1 MSTAPRGYLGAEG
14 RVASGPSDALVEA
27 GYRLEIDDAPLLHH
41 GLGIADLAHVAELQQ
56 LGVLPQD
63 DAVAL
68 TRALLELL
76 DTPAGEFPYDPAH
89 GDAYNSRELVLADTL
104 GAAAGWLPTGRTRR
118 EAGRIAFRLA
128 LRSALLDLHDTV
140 ADLGTA
146 LVERARENADTLWN
160 DTTYLQP
167 AQPSSFGHY
176 LGGFAEQTTRD
187 LARIDV
193 AHRWADR
200 SPAGTGGVA
209 GTTIPLD
216 RDRLARRLG
225 FAGPGAHCRDA
236 MWSVDGLTDAL
247 VAATQAVLTA
257 DRLAEDLEIFAS
269 PQFGYVTLAGGSSRA
284 SVLLPQKRNPYA
296 LAVIRGG
303 AGTLIGRTTGVMAT
317 QRTPSARTD
326 NWLYAYGDVLRS
338 VALATRLVTLAADVV
353 ATLEI
358 DRDVLAA
365 SAGADFS
372 GAADL
377 AERLVLDHGL
387 DYRSAYRIVGRA
399 VVRALDDDRARLRT
413 DDLTGAAHDLGLG
426 LDGQIAGTV
435 AILADVRALVAGRD
449 AIGGSAPA
457 RVAEHCAAVQAS
469 ITTAHAWAGQARATA
484 RRAEADIVAV
494 ARAVA
499 AGTPDGD
506 GGRRHPPG

>member
-1 MSTAPRGYLGAEG
+1 MTTPPPPGYLGAEG
-14 RVASGPSDALVEA
+14 RVATGPSEALVDA
-27 GYRLEIDDAPLLHH
+27 GYQLEIDDAPLLHR
-41 GLGIADLAHVAELQQ
+41 GLGIADLAHVAELHE
-56 LGVLPQD
+56 LTILPST

-76 DTPAGEFPYDPAH
+76 DTPAAGFPYEPAY
-89 GDAYNSRELVLADTL
+89 GDAYNSRERVLADRL

-128 LRSALLDLHDTV
+128 LRTALLDLHAAV
-140 ADLGTA
+140 VDLGATLA
-146 LVERARENADTLWN
+146 DRAIEHAGTVWN

-176 LGGFAEQTTRD
+176 LGGFAEQVTRD
-187 LARIDV
+187 LERIAG

-225 FAGPGAHCRDA
+225 FAAPGAHSRDA

-269 PQFGYVTLAGGSSRA
+269 PQFGYVTLSGGSSRA

-303 AGTLIGRTTGVMAT
+303 AGTLIGRTTGSMVT

-326 NWLYAYGDVLRS
+326 NWLYAYGEVLRG
-338 VALATRLVTLAADVV
+338 VGLATRLVVLAADVV
-353 ATLEI
+353 ATLQIE
-358 DRDVLAA
+358 RDALAT

-377 AERLVLDHGL
+377 TERLVLDHGL

-399 VVRALDDDRARLRT
+399 VVRALDDERARLRT
-413 DDLTGAAHDLGLG
+413 EDLTGAADDLGLE
-426 LDGQIAGTV
+426 LDGHVAATIAV
-435 AILADVRALVAGRD
+435 LADVRALVAGRN
-449 AIGGSAPA
+449 AVGGSAPA
-457 RVAEHCAAVQAS
+457 RVAEHGAAVRAT
-469 ITTAHAWAGQARATA
+469 IAAAREWADQARATA
-484 RRAEADIVAV
+484 RRAERDVVAT
-494 ARAVA
+494 ARALVA
-499 AGTPDGD
+499 GRQA
-506 GGRRHPPG
+506 GGRRCPPG

>member
-1 MSTAPRGYLGAEG
+1 MNATPPGYLGADG
-14 RVASGPSDALVEA
+14 RVGGGPSDALVDA
-27 GYRLEIDDAPLLHH
+27 GYRLEIDDAPLLHR
-41 GLGIADLAHVAELQQ
+41 GLGIADLAHVAELHQ
-56 LGVLPQD
+56 LGVLPRD
-63 DAVAL
+63 GAVAL
-68 TRALLELL
+68 TRALLDLL
-76 DTPAGEFPYDPAH
+76 DTPAADVAYDPAF
-89 GDAYNSRELVLADTL
+89 GDAYNSRERVLADSL
-104 GAAAGWLPTGRTRR
+104 GDTAGWLPTGRTRR

-128 LRSALLDLHDTV
+128 LRSGLLDLHDAVV
-140 ADLGTA
+140 ALGTA
-146 LVERARENADTLWN
+146 LVEQAQEHAGTLWN

-176 LGGFAEQTTRD
+176 LGGFAEQATRD
-187 LARIDV
+187 LTRI
-193 AHRWADR
+193 AAAYRWADR
-200 SPAGTGGVA
+200 SPAGSGGVA

-225 FAGPGAHCRDA
+225 FAAPGAHTRDA
-236 MWSVDGLTDAL
+236 MWSVDGLTDTL
-247 VAATQAVLTA
+247 VAATQAVVTA

-326 NWLYAYGDVLRS
+326 NWLYAYGEVLRS
-338 VALATRLVTLAADVV
+338 VGLATRVVALAADVV

-358 DRDVLAA
+358 DRQALTA
-365 SAGADFS
+365 SAGRDFS

-399 VVRALDDDRARLRT
+399 VVRAVADDRVRLRT
-413 DDLTGAAHDLGLG
+413 DDLIGAADDLGLA
-426 LDGQIAGTV
+426 LDDQVAASV
-435 AILADVRALVAGRD
+435 AILADVGALVAGRD
-449 AIGGSAPA
+449 ALGGSAPV
-457 RVAEHCAAVQAS
+457 RVVEHCTAVRTSIAACR
-469 ITTAHAWAGQARATA
+469 AWAGHARAA
-484 RRAEADIVAV
+484 SRRAEADVVAA
-494 ARAVA
+494 ARAFVA
-499 AGTPDGD
+499 IATDRNAVEP
-506 GGRRHPPG
+506 